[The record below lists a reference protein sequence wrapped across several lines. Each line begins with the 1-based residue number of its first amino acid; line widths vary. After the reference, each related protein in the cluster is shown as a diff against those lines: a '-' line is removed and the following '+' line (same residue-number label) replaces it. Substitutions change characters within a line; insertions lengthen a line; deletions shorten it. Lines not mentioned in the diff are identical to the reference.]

1 MSQPTIISCALTGA
15 ADTRRINPAVP
26 VTPEEIAREAVAAA
40 RAGAAVVHIHV
51 RDPATGNASMEHRY
65 YAEVVERIRDA
76 GLDVIVN
83 LTTGPGAKFIPSL
96 DNPKV
101 AAPGSTS
108 VSPAERVAHVLE
120 LRPDVCSLDV
130 TTMNQPNGA
139 FVNTPEHLIEM
150 ARLIDRAGVRTEVE
164 VFDLGDLR
172 LATHLIGSGKIP
184 APALFQFCLGVSWGA
199 PATPQTLA
207 LMMSQ
212 HTLNVPWSAFG
223 VSKDQFPIA
232 AQAVTLGGN
241 VRVGLEDNLYL
252 RRGVLAP
259 GNGALVER
267 AALIIELLGG
277 DVATPA
283 QARDMMGLV
292 PKRAD
297 TAAAAGIDQRRVTQ

>member
-1 MSQPTIISCALTGA
+1 MSKPTIISCALTGA
-15 ADTRRINPAVP
+15 ANTRDINPAVP

-40 RAGAAVVHIHV
+40 KAGAAVVHIHV
-51 RDPATGNASMEHRY
+51 RDPATGKASLEHKY
-65 YAEVVERIRDA
+65 YAEVVERIRNA
-76 GLDVIVN
+76 NIDVIIN
-83 LTTGPGAKFIPSL
+83 LTTGPGAKFIPDR
-96 DNPKV
+96 DNPKI

-108 VSPAERVAHVLE
+108 ISPRARVEHVLE
-120 LRPDVCSLDV
+120 LRPDVCSLDI

-139 FVNTPEHLIEM
+139 FINVPEHIVEM
-150 ARLIDRAGVRTEVE
+150 AQLIDDVGVRTEVE

-172 LATHLIGSGKIP
+172 LATHLIGTGKIP

-212 HTLNVPWSAFG
+212 HTLPTPWSAFG

-259 GNGALVER
+259 GNAALVER
-267 AALIIELLGG
+267 AAQIIDLLGG
-277 DVATPA
+277 DVATVA
-283 QARDMMGLV
+283 QAREMMGLTRLSAATA
-292 PKRAD
+292 RA
-297 TAAAAGIDQRRVTQ
+297 ASANQERVTQ